1 MWRDAS
7 KQGKD
12 IVTMS
17 RTEGKKDIRTL
28 KKNGMLLLFLL
39 FTGAVLLASLALGS
53 ARIPWQA
60 VLGAL
65 GGDPQGTQEM
75 VIWNIR
81 LPRNLVGALVGADLA
96 VSGAILQAVM
106 KNPLADPGIVGVSSG
121 AGLAGVIMLIF
132 FPEMSL
138 LLTPVAFCGAM
149 AAAAAVYAL
158 AWKNGIRPSRIILAG
173 VAVSAF
179 LGSGISALLV
189 FYSDRVQ
196 GALLWMVGGLS
207 ARSWP
212 QAESLFPYTVLAL
225 LLAFGGA
232 KALNILGLGDETAR
246 SLGLPVEKVRIAMT
260 AVGALLAAGAVSVA
274 GLISFVGLVVP
285 HIVRLLIGS
294 DHRYLIPGSAVLG
307 AGIMVFCDTLGRVL
321 FAPVEIPAGIIMA
334 FLGAPFFLYLL
345 RRDA

>member
-1 MWRDAS
+1 M
-7 KQGKD
+7 
-12 IVTMS
+12 
-17 RTEGKKDIRTL
+17 
-28 KKNGMLLLFLL
+28 
-39 FTGAVLLASLALGS
+39 
-53 ARIPWQA
+53 
-60 VLGAL
+60 
-65 GGDPQGTQEM
+65 
-75 VIWNIR
+75 
-81 LPRNLVGALVGADLA
+81 
-96 VSGAILQAVM
+96 
-106 KNPLADPGIVGVSSG
+106 
-121 AGLAGVIMLIF
+121 
-132 FPEMSL
+132 
-138 LLTPVAFCGAM
+138 
-149 AAAAAVYAL
+149 
-158 AWKNGIRPSRIILAG
+158 
-173 VAVSAF
+173 AVSAF

-212 QAESLFPYTVLAL
+212 QAESLFPYTVLGL

-345 RRDA
+345 RRMPDEYTGCFGLRCQRLLRQKNHFKRSECGVFRRVCHQYHGTQRMRKIHTAQVITANMKADEGTVSVEGIPLSDYGEGRLARTVAFLPQVHDIPHDMTSEELVACGRYPYQHWWKRITDEDKAAVDSAMSRTYTEPLRHRMVSSLSGGERQRIWIAMLLPRNRKF